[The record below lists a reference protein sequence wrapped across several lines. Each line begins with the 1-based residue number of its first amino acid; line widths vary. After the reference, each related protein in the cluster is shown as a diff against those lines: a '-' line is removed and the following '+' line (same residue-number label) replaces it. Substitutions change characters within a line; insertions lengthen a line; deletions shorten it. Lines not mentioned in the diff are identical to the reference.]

1 MGPPVPKLNS
11 SFLLGIQRATLW
23 QAESS
28 EEIILIAKAITLNT
42 KHDIWIKSRRKEI
55 LGTKKP
61 QQYEVL
67 KCSPAC
73 LYVVFCTVTIK
84 MTRLFYTFHIQ
95 ATCFDFV
102 ALGESLEKPILL
114 KALPFLLL
122 LLWTGKKK
130 GKKDWAR
137 SMLQKQSN
145 VHVGCLLVP
154 ALCGLGGGLALPLQP
169 PGEALALAVW
179 TGAHW

>member
-61 QQYEVL
+61 HQYEVL

-130 GKKDWAR
+130 EKKTEQDPCCKNKVTCMLGVSWSLPCAIWVVDLLFLCNHLAR
-137 SMLQKQSN
+137 LW
-145 VHVGCLLVP
+145 L
-154 ALCGLGGGLALPLQP
+154 
-169 PGEALALAVW
+169 
-179 TGAHW
+179 